1 MRSEI
6 ETYLARL
13 AAELRKRGLTDPRI
27 LEEAR
32 GHLMDATERAVGR
45 GLPRDAAERDA
56 VARFGAPDVIAA
68 NFAGS
73 RHRVRSRV
81 LFVLAA
87 VVGLTIAYVDSR
99 PGWGQ
104 TAVTAFSL
112 LLSAAVIG
120 FIGSGRPWLWALAIG
135 GWIPLHSLARAPS
148 PDSLAMLLAL
158 AFPFAGAY
166 AGLLARRMHDA
177 SPGHPKVLHL
187 EERARRSYR
196 MPQLTEPEARAH
208 LMPVL
213 ERFGPELGG
222 PSGAI
227 ESLTLLE
234 ESTDPL
240 RHVRRYRAVFGNGT
254 AITCTIAQSSDR
266 RRRSVSLE
274 PAETPPQERA

>member
-1 MRSEI
+1 MKSEL
-6 ETYLARL
+6 ETYVDRL

-27 LEEAR
+27 VEEAR
-32 GHLMDATERAVGR
+32 GHLTDAIERAVER
-45 GLPRDAAERDA
+45 GMPRDAAERDA

-73 RHRVRSRV
+73 RHRVPNRV
-81 LFVLAA
+81 LLVLAA

-99 PGWGQ
+99 PGWDH

-120 FIGSGRPWLWALAIG
+120 FIGSERPWLWALAIG
-135 GWIPLHSLARAPS
+135 VWIPLHALVRAQS
-148 PDSLAMLLAL
+148 PDSLTMLLAL
-158 AFPFAGAY
+158 TFPYAGAC
-166 AGLLARRMHDA
+166 AGLLARRRHDA
-177 SPGHPKVLHL
+177 SPVRSKVLHL
-187 EERARRSYR
+187 QERTKRSYL
-196 MPQLTEPEARAH
+196 MPQLTEPEARTH
-208 LMPVL
+208 LVPVL

-234 ESTDPL
+234 ESTDPQ

-266 RRRSVSLE
+266 RRRHISLE
-274 PAETPPQERA
+274 PAGTPPQRRA